1 MANWKGRYVIAGTCK
16 LENRGPKCYC
26 TVDDQTIHTG
36 IRCEH
41 RKEQTSG
48 AGW

>member
-1 MANWKGRYVIAGTCK
+1 MIAGNCK

-26 TVDDQTIHTG
+26 TVDYYTGTIHTG